1 MVMEETIHF
10 VESPE
15 TSTLRLNTDA
25 MSYLGGAFVEAD
37 DADIKLEILEM
48 IKKHSDFVLATSDKI
63 VSRSRVRMRPVK

>member
-1 MVMEETIHF
+1 MEEMVHF

-37 DADIKLEILEM
+37 DSDIKLEIVVI
-48 IKKHSDFVLATSDKI
+48 IKTHSAFVLATSDKI
-63 VSRSRVRMRPVK
+63 ISRSRVRMKPVK

>member
-1 MVMEETIHF
+1 MEETIHF
-10 VESPE
+10 LESPE

-25 MSYLGGAFVEAD
+25 MSYLGAAFVEAD